1 MIKQQVM
8 VLALTSSLV
17 VLQGC
22 VTTSEDIFGDDMT
35 PMKEVYEQKVFGD
48 GLNIRQQIARDI
60 RDNSVHVNAKLHR
73 HKKAFPKLPN
83 PELIMHVFPHIT
95 PNGTAVPGYTTA
107 FDLYE
112 KNHYAL
118 PGEVYGWK

>member
-1 MIKQQVM
+1 
-8 VLALTSSLV
+8 
-17 VLQGC
+17 
-22 VTTSEDIFGDDMT
+22 
-35 PMKEVYEQKVFGD
+35 MKEVYQNKAYGD
-48 GLNIRQQIARDI
+48 GLDIRQQIARDI
-60 RDNSVHVNAKLHR
+60 RDNSVHVNAKLHK

-95 PNGTAVPGYTTA
+95 RNGTAVPAYTTA

-118 PGEVYGWK
+118 PGEIVGWE